1 MKPNHVE
8 PKMSELRAP
17 LAARFAAPG
26 MFGSSW
32 NLRSTICIQ
41 HYVGFD

>member
-32 NLRSTICIQ
+32 NLRSTYDMYSTLCGI
-41 HYVGFD
+41 